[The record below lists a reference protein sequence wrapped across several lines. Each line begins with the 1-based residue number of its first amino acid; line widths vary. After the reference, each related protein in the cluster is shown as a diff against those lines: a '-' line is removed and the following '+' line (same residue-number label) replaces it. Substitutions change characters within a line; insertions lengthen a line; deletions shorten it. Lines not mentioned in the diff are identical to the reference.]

1 MDGLSGEAK
10 ATIWKSPGRS
20 CLREQLR
27 GGASCALGKAGEK
40 GRGGWP
46 LPGPAKG
53 TSEALLRTSRTKP
66 HKEEKL
72 LGLDSK
78 PSRPE
83 KTETKDQKKIFL
95 ISQADYPKNNRSI
108 PKIHVCKMEE
118 KTNKNFGASGKKTQ
132 VTYKTNK
139 LNWSSRTMFC
149 AR

>member
-1 MDGLSGEAK
+1 MDGHAGEAK
-10 ATIWKSPGRS
+10 ATIWKSPGGS

-78 PSRPE
+78 PSRPRR
-83 KTETKDQKKIFL
+83 QKQKIK
-95 ISQADYPKNNRSI
+95 KNCFN
-108 PKIHVCKMEE
+108 
-118 KTNKNFGASGKKTQ
+118 
-132 VTYKTNK
+132 
-139 LNWSSRTMFC
+139 
-149 AR
+149 